1 MLADLL
7 YYFQQLNG
15 SIAWVLIKTKN
26 PLFVT
31 LCHVQLKA
39 EGPAYDK
46 YCTYSLK
53 ARSLLFIVVTFFV
66 DRVVAEISQFFI
78 HEFF

>member
-1 MLADLL
+1 M
-7 YYFQQLNG
+7 G
-15 SIAWVLIKTKN
+15 SDKDKKS
-26 PLFVT
+26 FV
-31 LCHVQLKA
+31 CAMCIVQLKA
-39 EGPAYDK
+39 EGPAFDK